1 MYFDDNRVE
10 LSGIESDIVPTR
22 LSVAYDAGS
31 AAALSVEDNS
41 NFGEFENY
49 RVGSNNHGFLK
60 IGDEV
65 IEYNTTSGN
74 NVIGG
79 IIRGANKASY
89 PIGTLVYKYEL
100 SGINL
105 ARINKIHDMNDVTVP
120 NPITL
125 DSYYIRLNTQ
135 EKFDSLQS
143 NLDRSTERNTDTAPT
158 LYIND
163 TKSAG
168 GYGIRASQNI
178 SYGIVTPM
186 IQSQTV
192 QGSTIGAQFRSTT
205 TAGISGNEIPFVDS
219 GFESITLN
227 KPNFLSTPRAVFSK
241 VNEDLKLTNVPGN
254 KSMSLRLFLNTVD
267 TRVSPVIDSQR
278 MNVILSTNR
287 INNPISNYI
296 TDPRVNSIDS
306 DPSAFQYISRELSIE
321 NSATS
326 LKIDLNAYINT
337 FSDIRAFYCIGN
349 EPTSNP
355 VFTAFPGFS
364 NLKSNGNIINPKD
377 NDGHPDIEIQKTNV
391 LDFNSN
397 SLEYKEYTFTMDNL
411 EPFRYYRIKLVM
423 SSTNQIYVPRV
434 KDLRVIALA

>member
-10 LSGIESDIVPTR
+10 IYGVESDIVPTR
-22 LSVAYDAGS
+22 LTVAYDAGS
-31 AAALSVEDNS
+31 QGSISVES
-41 NFGEFENY
+41 NASFAEFESFP
-49 RVGSNNHGFLK
+49 VGNTNRGYLK
-60 IGDEV
+60 IGDEI
-65 IEYNTTSGN
+65 IEYTSTSGS

-79 IIRGANKASY
+79 TITRGANKASY

-105 ARINKIHDMNDVTVP
+105 ARINKIHDMNDVTVA

-125 DSYYIRLNTQ
+125 DSYYIKLNMA
-135 EKFDSLQS
+135 EKFNVN
-143 NLDRSTERNTDTAPT
+143 NLDRSTERNTDDAPS
-158 LYIND
+158 LYIQD

-178 SYGIVTPM
+178 PYEIVTPM

-192 QGSTIGAQFRSTT
+192 QGSTISAQFRSTT
-205 TAGISGNEIPFVDS
+205 TTGISGNEIPFVDN

-227 KPNFLSTPRAVFSK
+227 KPNFLSTPRAIFSK
-241 VNEDLKLTNVPGN
+241 VNENQKLTNVPGN
-254 KSMSLRLFLNTVD
+254 KSMTLRLFLNSVD
-267 TRVSPVIDSQR
+267 TRVSPVIDAQR
-278 MNVILSTNR
+278 MNTILSTNR
-287 INNPISNYI
+287 INNPITNYI

-306 DPSAFQYISRELSIE
+306 DPSAFQYISRELSLE

-337 FSDIRAFYCIGN
+337 FSDIRAFYCVSN

-355 VFTAFPGFS
+355 IFTPFPGFS
-364 NLKSNGNIINPKD
+364 NLKLNGNIINPKD
-377 NDGHPDIEIQKTNV
+377 NDGHPDTEIQKTNV
-391 LDFNSN
+391 LDFNSTN
-397 SLEYKEYTFTMDNL
+397 LEFKEYTFTMDNL
-411 EPFRYYRIKLVM
+411 EPFRYYRVKLVL
-423 SSTNQIYVPRV
+423 SSTNQVYVPRV